1 MGHNRDLNLKD
12 LTLKIVILI
21 ALSSQKRMQTIVSLH
36 NFFSKMSVY
45 CDRIFEAVKIW
56 ENYQNSNFSNLKKQ
70 INKTRFVA

>member
-21 ALSSQKRMQTIVSLH
+21 ALSSQKRRQTIVSLH

-45 CDRIFEAVKIW
+45 SERIFEAVKIW
-56 ENYQNSNFSNLKKQ
+56 ENYQNSNFNNLKKQ
-70 INKTRFVA
+70 IDKTRFVA